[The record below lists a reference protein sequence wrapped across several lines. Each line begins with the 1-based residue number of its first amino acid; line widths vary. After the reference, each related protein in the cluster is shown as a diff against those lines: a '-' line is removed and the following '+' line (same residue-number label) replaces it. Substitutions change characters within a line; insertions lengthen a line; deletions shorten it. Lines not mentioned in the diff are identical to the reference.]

1 MTEAPLPGAY
11 SPPLLT
17 PLPQS
22 CSLKYINAIPY
33 KIWALFLSILVK
45 GGCIALYP
53 RKLHWLK
60 LTLMV

>member
-1 MTEAPLPGAY
+1 MTEAPLPRAY

-45 GGCIALYP
+45 GSYP